1 MFRVLISVGDK
12 HETCALQT
20 MNNEEA
26 QKIKQIWESSNPNQ
40 GTSLSQFGCFD
51 QNAFNWKNNI
61 PNKPVTLP
69 AFNDLK
75 QSPQTPLTANLGK
88 NDSPKSKPMKV
99 LCQIYLL
106 ADVIIDFLI
115 RMINFVLIVL

>member
-51 QNAFNWKNNI
+51 QNAFNWKNNF

-69 AFNDLK
+69 EFNDLK

-99 LCQIYLL
+99 LCQI
-106 ADVIIDFLI
+106 IDFLS
-115 RMINFVLIVL
+115 RMISFVLIVL